1 MHCPTSGKFACSK
14 NICHNLHHIITKK
27 TVSDNDY
34 QLNILEEGIEKDD
47 DCKTRLL

>member
-1 MHCPTSGKFACSK
+1 MFKKYLSQFAS
-14 NICHNLHHIITKK
+14 HYYKK

-34 QLNILEEGIEKDD
+34 QLNILEEGTEKDD